1 MKTEQLLNA
10 LLIVGVIL
18 IIFWMLFSGPAE
30 GYDPGYYANG
40 KEGTR
45 MIPVLL
51 DDSGTDADFWFRDR
65 QRDRI
70 RGFYKGSNL
79 SRTSCDFVQNYEK
92 MLPWGSKI
100 YVDGGSSYDV

>member
-10 LLIVGVIL
+10 LLIVGAIL
-18 IIFWMLFSGPAE
+18 AIYWIAFSGPAE

-40 KEGTR
+40 DKKR

-51 DDSGTDADFWFRDR
+51 DDSGMDSDFWFLDR
-65 QRDRI
+65 QQDRI
-70 RGFYKGSNL
+70 NGFYKGSNL

-100 YVDGGSSYDV
+100 YVDGGPTYDI